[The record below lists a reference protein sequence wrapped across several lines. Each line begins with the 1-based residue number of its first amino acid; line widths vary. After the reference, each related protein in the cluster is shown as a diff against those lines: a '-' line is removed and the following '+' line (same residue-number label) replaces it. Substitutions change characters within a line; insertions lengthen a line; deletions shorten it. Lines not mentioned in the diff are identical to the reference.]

1 MCFQSVDDY
10 DWIASV
16 YEVSDE
22 VATERLRCCEC
33 GGRINVGEKCRSVY
47 MQRYEE
53 CRLCCGDIREQ
64 WDHDYEGQKL
74 PPCDND
80 QHDYGETVQ
89 DYVCERCC
97 KMIETIEEVE
107 NAEGCTAPHNRPL
120 HGELR
125 EAFWESDH
133 AVEYI
138 DRARDKFPELAACG
152 YLDKVYKLTR
162 EYDDEIGDRWECR
175 DIRKHDEIFDM
186 IGGEG

>member
-107 NAEGCTAPHNRPL
+107 NAEGCTAPHRTT
-120 HGELR
+120 
-125 EAFWESDH
+125 
-133 AVEYI
+133 
-138 DRARDKFPELAACG
+138 DRSTASFGRRSGSRTTRLSTSTVPETSSPSWRRA
-152 YLDKVYKLTR
+152 DTWTR
-162 EYDDEIGDRWECR
+162 CTN
-175 DIRKHDEIFDM
+175 
-186 IGGEG
+186 